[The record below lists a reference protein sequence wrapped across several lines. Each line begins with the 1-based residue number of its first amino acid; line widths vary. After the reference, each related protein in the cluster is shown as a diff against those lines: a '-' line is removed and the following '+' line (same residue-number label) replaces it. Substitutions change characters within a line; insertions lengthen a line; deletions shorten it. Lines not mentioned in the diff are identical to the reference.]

1 MLFPAALLCESFLVV
16 CLLTTLL
23 PAVSRK
29 RRGLHTSQRTH
40 GPPGGPGADLRVC
53 SLSREI
59 KLLKVAE
66 KASWQSGCRV
76 CDMSEVAVAAA
87 AAAALGCLLWS
98 QFTFHPEM
106 CGARTR
112 HLTQSPTVREQQRV
126 SGRVRSLLSVIS
138 D

>member
-1 MLFPAALLCESFLVV
+1 MSFLVV

-29 RRGLHTSQRTH
+29 RRGPHTSQHTH
-40 GPPGGPGADLRVC
+40 GPPGGPGADLRVW

-76 CDMSEVAVAAA
+76 GDMSEVAVAVAA
-87 AAAALGCLLWS
+87 AAAVLGRLLSS

-112 HLTQSPTVREQQRV
+112 RLSHREAADCQRAAACQRTGQK
-126 SGRVRSLLSVIS
+126 SSIS
-138 D
+138 IW